1 MKNLSVFFAWNSAH
15 HRNLHLRAPLT
26 YWLGGLSIRSDLP
39 LPGLLPSRSKRAS
52 QADVVIS
59 RSRVPESLSSVTA
72 EFPEGQCNEN
82 ELLLNIPD
90 AARYLIRHGAEILV
104 DPAPLAS
111 PGDVT
116 AYLLGTA
123 FGVLCHQRGNPPL
136 HASAIEVDD
145 GCVAF
150 TGDSGAGKST
160 LVAALAARR
169 HQVISDDVCVLYRDD
184 HGHLLIWPGLNRL
197 RLWEDAMQALACERP
212 GVEREFRGFN
222 KYLIP
227 LDPPRNPGKSRR
239 LCRVYQ
245 LDSIPNGTQPSV
257 TKLHGAAAVEILMQN
272 IYRSNLAEHMGKQA
286 SLFTVCAAVARDV
299 PVYRFSRPLGFDM
312 LPEGLDVLEQH
323 LRDDNARIGQA
334 ERSAAQ
340 GKLI

>member
-1 MKNLSVFFAWNSAH
+1 MSH
-15 HRNLHLRAPLT
+15 T
-26 YWLGGLSIRSDLP
+26 YWLGGLRVCSELP
-39 LPGLLPSRSKRAS
+39 LPGLIANSSVARSE
-52 QADVVIS
+52 DVVI
-59 RSRVPESLSSVTA
+59 RCSRVPESLPSVTA

-111 PGDVT
+111 PGNVA

-123 FGVLCHQRGNPPL
+123 FGVLCHQRGIPPL

-160 LVAALAARR
+160 LAAALAARG
-169 HQVISDDVCVLYRDD
+169 HQVISDDVCVLHPDD
-184 HGHLLIWPGLNRL
+184 HGHLLIWPGLIRL

-212 GVEREFRGFN
+212 GVEREFRGYN

-245 LDSIPNGTQPSV
+245 LDFVPRRLRQ
-257 TKLHGAAAVEILMQN
+257 
-272 IYRSNLAEHMGKQA
+272 RD
-286 SLFTVCAAVARDV
+286 AVARCCCSRDLDAKYL
-299 PVYRFSRPLGFDM
+299 PVKSSRAYGK
-312 LPEGLDVLEQH
+312 EK
-323 LRDDNARIGQA
+323 QA
-334 ERSAAQ
+334 CLRSARRWHAMSRYSDSAGRWDSICCLKGSTCWRSICGTITRELAKRKGQ
-340 GKLI
+340 QRSAS